1 MELIFYWGIQTINK
15 NYNKEVSYIMCYMVS
30 VKWLVLDD
38 SVRCVGVM
46 NGSTESKLLS
56 WVWEGGRWFS
66 PALSTITF
74 KEWGFSNTIKRLY
87 IMTKWTLFQGCKE
100 SSTFANQ
107 YL

>member
-1 MELIFYWGIQTINK
+1 
-15 NYNKEVSYIMCYMVS
+15 MVS
-30 VKWLVLDD
+30 VRWLVLDD

-74 KEWGFSNTIKRLY
+74 KDGDSPTP
-87 IMTKWTLFQGCKE
+87 
-100 SSTFANQ
+100 
-107 YL
+107 